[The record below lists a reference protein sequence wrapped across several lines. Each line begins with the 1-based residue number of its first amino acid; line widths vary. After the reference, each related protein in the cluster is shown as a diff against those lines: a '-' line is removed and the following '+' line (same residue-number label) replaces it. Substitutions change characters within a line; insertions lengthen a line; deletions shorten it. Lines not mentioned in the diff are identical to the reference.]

1 MLNHNTKSCHI
12 KFSTMIEIELS
23 FVKRAYEKQKV
34 NKLYVCTLTLL
45 GMIHTSKLDDV
56 ILIALSI
63 SVCFYFWSW

>member
-1 MLNHNTKSCHI
+1 
-12 KFSTMIEIELS
+12 MIEIELS

-63 SVCFYFWSW
+63 SVCFYFWS